1 MDPRFNTMFH
11 SGAHDDGFF
20 AEFDVPV
27 DVSALVAFS
36 PDSSPVGA
44 YYSWPPVPWN
54 AEPQDS
60 ARLPPLSGL
69 EDLRALGYP
78 GSFPHQGTGLSVD
91 LDLELE
97 LELQRS
103 RFGSYTPS
111 TPGFPLLTPEEQ
123 EVKPDITTPLASP
136 STSPLRLFRP
146 PHFTHCPNCGRHVS
160 ECGQAR
166 NGCVSGKMVCSRC
179 GQYEKRTG
187 RVRPVTGR
195 VRVVRATARA
205 VSATGSVGSRVKA
218 MTLGG

>member
-11 SGAHDDGFF
+11 SGACDDGFF

-27 DVSALVAFS
+27 DVSALFAFS
-36 PDSSPVGA
+36 PESSPAGG
-44 YYSWPPVPWN
+44 YYSWQPAPWE
-54 AEPQDS
+54 ADHSDS

-69 EDLRALGYP
+69 EDLRVLGYP
-78 GSFPHQGTGLSVD
+78 ETFSRQGMELSVD

-136 STSPLRLFRP
+136 STSSPLRLFRP
-146 PHFTHCPNCGRHVS
+146 PHFTHCPSCGRHVS

-166 NGCVSGKMVCSRC
+166 NGCVSRKMVCSRC

-187 RVRPVTGR
+187 RVRPVAGR
-195 VRVVRATARA
+195 VRVVRATATARA
-205 VSATGSVGSRVKA
+205 GSAGSRMKA